1 MAPNVVVFYYH
12 GIQRQERLP
21 LRRVKE
27 KEEEEEDQIP
37 MRGCKK
43 SYDEETE
50 SVHRI
55 SLSLVHGDPLGV

>member
-1 MAPNVVVFYYH
+1 MVT

-27 KEEEEEDQIP
+27 KEGVEKENQIP